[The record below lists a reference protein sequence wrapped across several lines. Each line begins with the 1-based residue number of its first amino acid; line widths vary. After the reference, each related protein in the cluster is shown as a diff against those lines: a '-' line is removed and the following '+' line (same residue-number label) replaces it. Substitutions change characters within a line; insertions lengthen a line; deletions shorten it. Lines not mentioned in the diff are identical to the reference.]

1 MDIFTTLLSLA
12 GVTPP
17 ADRRYD
23 GMDATDVLLHGK
35 QTGHEVIQHFVVSM
49 SAFLPF
55 SYVCFFC
62 SSSSTLT
69 VALQVD
75 LATYKR
81 SEEGNT
87 KLSTSQVFDKCE
99 SAGLTVLNQFGH
111 TQVC

>member
-55 SYVCFFC
+55 SYVCFFLQFLFHPN
-62 SSSSTLT
+62 SGAAGRFGDLQT
-69 VALQVD
+69 VRRGKHKAFYI
-75 LATYKR
+75 T
-81 SEEGNT
+81 GI
-87 KLSTSQVFDKCE
+87 
-99 SAGLTVLNQFGH
+99 
-111 TQVC
+111 